1 MRDRNVIII
10 ILLWWAA
17 IAAIVFAPPAWATT
31 VTGTVKFQGQPLTGY
46 YDVALSYPST
56 TGSYI
61 ALPGANPDGHST
73 ITNGSIGTLTLEG
86 NDTLLPR
93 GSYYQF
99 TFYNAYGSA
108 VSSLKYVITGSTFD
122 IGTAVPTPITP
133 ANINYLDLLGLRNLS
148 TQNLTVTNQIQVGGG
163 AIYGASGVS
172 NAKLLMDVRYA
183 AAYASGSTTCG
194 VQEALTSLPSTGG
207 TIVLQLGPC
216 TVTSTIAIAKP
227 VRIWGHGRGGGGL
240 SGGLLSAP
248 STLVNGQLAAPLFRI
263 QPSPVTASL
272 SGIEFSDFAILG
284 NSTVGG
290 ASSGDCVQVVGGS
303 PSNGSVS
310 DVTLDAVF
318 IYGCFGSAIHASDG
332 VKNMT
337 VSRSFLSTSLG
348 SGILLDSPNAGLLTN
363 TTIQTTRASANTLSG
378 LTITGATVGAVTV
391 SQSTLASNLVDGI
404 NLVSGSTAAV
414 LNMQSSL
421 ATDNHSAGLW
431 IADGQ
436 GSTVADS
443 QFTPGTHQLF
453 GINAPLPTIADAF
466 ATQLTLRG
474 NLLQGNLTFDLV
486 EGAATTYLLFYPQT
500 ERLGGTGV
508 NYSLLAPNSVHYI
521 QPSVAVARTC
531 NANGCY
537 RIEQDGTIEQWGSA
551 TGCTGSGHDCNV
563 AVTFPTTFTTTT
575 NLSVVVTENGG
586 GANNFTAS
594 AASKTTSG
602 FNVQYGAYTF
612 NGGTGGTLP
621 GTQTADWYAVGH

>member
-1 MRDRNVIII
+1 MRKL
-10 ILLWWAA
+10 ILWLLACL
-17 IAAIVFAPPAWATT
+17 PLPALATT

-73 ITNGSIGTLTLEG
+73 ISNGSIGTLTLEG

-99 TFYNAYGSA
+99 TFYNAYA
-108 VSSLKYVITGSTFD
+108 QPVSSLKYVITGSTFD

-148 TQNLTVTNQIQVGGG
+148 AQNLVLTNALIFTGG
-163 AIYGASGVS
+163 ATYAASGVS
-172 NAKLLMDVRYA
+172 GAKMVMDVRYA
-183 AAYASGSTTCG
+183 AAYATGSTTCG

-216 TVTSTIAIAKP
+216 TVTSTITIAKP
-227 VRIWGHGRGGGGL
+227 VRIWGHGRGGGTV
-240 SGGLLSAP
+240 SGGLLTAP
-248 STLVNGQLAAPLFRI
+248 STLANGQTAAPLFRI
-263 QPSPVTASL
+263 QPSPITATL
-272 SGIEFSDFAILG
+272 SGIELSDFAILG
-284 NSTVGG
+284 NASVSG

-310 DVTLDAVF
+310 DVTFDAMFV
-318 IYGCFGSAIHASDG
+318 YGCFGSGIHASDG
-332 VKNMT
+332 VKNLT
-337 VSRSFLSTSLG
+337 VTRSFLTASGG

-363 TTIQTTRASANTLSG
+363 TLIQTSRLSANTLSG
-378 LTITGATVGAVTV
+378 VTLTGATVGVV
-391 SQSTLASNLVDGI
+391 HVFQSTLASNIIDGV

-414 LNMQSSL
+414 LDMQGST
-421 ATDNHSAGLW
+421 ATDNHNAGLW

-443 QFTPGTHQLF
+443 QFTPGTHQLY
-453 GINAPLPTIADAF
+453 GINAPLPTIADTF

-474 NLLQGNLTFDLV
+474 NLLQNNLTFDLV

-508 NYSLLAPNSVHYI
+508 NYSLLAPAAIHYI
-521 QPSVAVARTC
+521 TPSVNVTRAC
-531 NANGCY
+531 SGSSCY
-537 RIEQDGTIEQWGSA
+537 RVDIDGTIEEWGTVSGA
-551 TGCTGSGHDCNV
+551 GSTSI
-563 AVTFPTTFTTTT
+563 TFPLPFTTSSNLTVTT
-575 NLSVVVTENGG
+575 TCANAPGNCMTNISGTPTTTGFTMRQDAVVFVGG
-586 GANNFTAS
+586 GGS
-594 AASKTTSG
+594 
-602 FNVQYGAYTF
+602 
-612 NGGTGGTLP
+612 TLP
-621 GTQTADWYAVGH
+621 GSQIGEWYAVGH